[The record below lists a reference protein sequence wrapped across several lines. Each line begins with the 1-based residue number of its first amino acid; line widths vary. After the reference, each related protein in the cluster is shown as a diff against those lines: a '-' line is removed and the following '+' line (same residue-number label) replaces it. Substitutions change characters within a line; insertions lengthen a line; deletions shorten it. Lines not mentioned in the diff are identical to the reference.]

1 MEKTYKKGEIIIRQG
16 DIKDKFLYWVTKG
29 KLLVEKV
36 VNGNIIN
43 CGYLREGDI
52 FGEISMIIG
61 TERAATIM
69 AAEDGVAVQQL
80 DKRAFFEL
88 IKKDQEIAWKVL
100 TNLAI
105 KTQML
110 DEIQGQISD
119 PKMLRKLLV
128 GKD

>member
-69 AAEDGVAVQQL
+69 AAEDGVTVQQL